1 MTFLFDGAS
10 CSVALTH
17 ICRHARRP
25 CSSLRLGMLQE
36 AMNEEARAEIMRDAV
51 LMAVREFGV
60 TAAQARQAE
69 KEHVGRDELGGVLRQ
84 VLTDVQEQDTRVR
97 AALEGWRREHVALHQ
112 CHVRAALE
120 GWRWEHVALHQCLE
134 QNQAGPEGASVAGT
148 GHVGDQLGAS
158 GSNGT
163 RSDIIEGGVGHSD
176 GWSEGPEHFQD
187 ALGEDFEPDSDDD
200 VFGMLDGLANP
211 DPENPN
217 PDPDEIDDFVQ
228 AAWLP
233 PENLNPIPEEIDD
246 FAQEAAGAG
255 QATAAGTLG
264 ASARTVRLAVL
275 LAVRA
280 LGVNAERKARA
291 EKGRDEFDKLFQV
304 LMSTLTDD
312 QQGDATVLAL
322 RQRKG
327 TAVVQL
333 VATLTEEQ
341 KIRALVNCIYP
352 DDS

>member
-1 MTFLFDGAS
+1 
-10 CSVALTH
+10 
-17 ICRHARRP
+17 
-25 CSSLRLGMLQE
+25 
-36 AMNEEARAEIMRDAV
+36 MNEEARAEIMRDAV

-69 KEHVGRDELGGVLRQ
+69 KEHVGRDELGGVLTQ

-163 RSDIIEGGVGHSD
+163 RSDIIEGGVGDSD
-176 GWSEGPEHFQD
+176 GWSEGHGCFQD
-187 ALGEDFEPDSDDD
+187 ALGEDFDPDSADD
-200 VFGMLDGLANP
+200 VSGMLDELRPENP
-211 DPENPN
+211 DPSH
-217 PDPDEIDDFVQ
+217 
-228 AAWLP
+228 
-233 PENLNPIPEEIDD
+233 EEIDD
-246 FAQEAAGAG
+246 FAQEAAGARE
-255 QATAAGTLG
+255 APAAGTLG
-264 ASARTVRLAVL
+264 ASAKTVRLAVL

-280 LGVNAERKARA
+280 LGVNAERTARA

-312 QQGDATVLAL
+312 QQGDATVLAV
-322 RQRKG
+322 RQGKG

-341 KIRALVNCIYP
+341 KIRALINFMT
-352 DDS
+352 S